1 MYRRLADLSV
11 LTNQLQDF
19 TLMNVATFVLA
30 RLLGIVLGDDNVA
43 RYIDPG
49 DTINDLSAVAKNRN
63 MFAVSL
69 KPMMSM
75 QITTPPQ
82 PVLHL
87 MRETMEHNS
96 TNELKMSTFAYR
108 APMAKMAVANGPAAA
123 PTAIKEKESQHGLS
137 KEAKVNTG
145 ELSLQ

>member
-1 MYRRLADLSV
+1 MYRRLADLSA
-11 LTNQLQDF
+11 LTDQQQHF

-49 DTINDLSAVAKNRN
+49 DTINDLSAVAKNRDI
-63 MFAVSL
+63 FAVSL

-82 PVLHL
+82 PVSHL
-87 MRETMEHNS
+87 MRDTVDHNS
-96 TNELKMSTFAYR
+96 TNELKMSTFANR
-108 APMAKMAVANGPAAA
+108 APVAKMAVTNRSAAA
-123 PTAIKEKESQHGLS
+123 STKTKEKESQHSLS
-137 KEAKVNTG
+137 KEAKVSTG